1 MNNPILAARGPRL
14 RFVLLTGLAL
24 AALLPALAADAKA
37 DLVASQAAMEAQTNY
52 RYSYQ
57 VTSTSGKVA
66 KSVMEYVRP
75 DRRRQTMANTELIII
90 GKDVWS
96 SRSGGAWRKLPPQ
109 QAVIFAPSPGAAK
122 AILDKQTITL
132 VGSDTLNGRAMNVY
146 RSQYADNG
154 LTSDTKV
161 WVGKSDR
168 LIYKTVGTSDATA
181 MKVEGVGKSA
191 SVGVYQYNVPGLSIE
206 APK

>member
-1 MNNPILAARGPRL
+1 ML
-14 RFVLLTGLAL
+14 
-24 AALLPALAADAKA
+24 
-37 DLVASQAAMEAQTNY
+37 ASQAAMEAQSNY
-52 RYSYQ
+52 RYSFE
-57 VTSTSGKVA
+57 VTDQSGAIA

-132 VGSDTLNGRAMNVY
+132 AGSDTLNGQAMNVY
-146 RSQYADNG
+146 RSQYAESG
-154 LTSDTKV
+154 VTSDTKV
-161 WVGKSDR
+161 WVGKSDH
-168 LIYKTVGTSDATA
+168 LIYKTIGTSDATA
-181 MKVEGVGKSA
+181 MKVKGVGKST
-191 SVGVYQYNVPGLSIE
+191 SVGAYQYNVPGLSIE